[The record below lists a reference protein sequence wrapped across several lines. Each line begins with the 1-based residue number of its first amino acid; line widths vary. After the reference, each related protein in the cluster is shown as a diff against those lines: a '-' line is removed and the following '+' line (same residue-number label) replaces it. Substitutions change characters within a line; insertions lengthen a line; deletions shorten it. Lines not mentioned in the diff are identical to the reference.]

1 LRCIHLYV
9 KILFVVT
16 SAPLSHRLYVKI
28 LFVVT
33 SAPLSHRLLFSEI
46 KIWKLSE
53 VKMTT
58 ILQI

>member
-1 LRCIHLYV
+1 LLGCIH
-9 KILFVVT
+9 
-16 SAPLSHRLYVKI
+16 LYVKI